1 MREHVKALKEQW
13 ERYCGTKRYC
23 SHEKIQKLRKR
34 MAELEFESRMCID
47 RHEYANAEIMM
58 DERSVIKKQLDEL
71 LPVSYETYATR
82 EFAKD
87 FKTVTAKTE
96 LIDQDRMFFRFHYY
110 REYLGL
116 EVKEI
121 ARMYGMS
128 TSRYY
133 RIYNAGIAKFFPE
146 EATEELSEVG

>member
-1 MREHVKALKEQW
+1 MREHVKSLKEQW
-13 ERYCGTKRYC
+13 ARYCGTKRHC
-23 SHEKIQKLRKR
+23 GHEKIQKLKKR

-71 LPVSYETYATR
+71 MPVSYETYATR

-87 FKTVTAKTE
+87 FKTVTAKIKLTE
-96 LIDQDRMFFRFHYY
+96 LDRMFFRIHYY

-121 ARMYGMS
+121 ARMHDMS
-128 TSRYY
+128 NSRYY
-133 RIYNAGIAKFFPE
+133 RIYNAGIVKFFPE
-146 EATEELSEVG
+146 EVTEELSEVG

>member
-1 MREHVKALKEQW
+1 MREHVKSLKEQW
-13 ERYCGTKRYC
+13 ARYCGTKRNG
-23 SHEKIQKLRKR
+23 SHEKIQKLKQR
-34 MAELEFESRMCID
+34 MAALEFESRMCID

-71 LPVSYETYATR
+71 LPVTYETYATR

-87 FKTVTAKTE
+87 FKTVTAKIE
-96 LIDQDRMFFRFHYY
+96 LTDQDRMFFRLHYY

-116 EVKEI
+116 EVKET
-121 ARMYGMS
+121 ARKCGLS
-128 TSRYY
+128 ASRYY

-146 EATEELSEVG
+146 EVTEELSEVG